1 MKGGNVQINW
11 HDNKPVLTL
20 DFHPIPRTL
29 ATGGADL
36 DIKLWSISWSETEKK
51 LPVASYQK
59 SLSYYSSAV
68 NVVHFSHSGE
78 QLVASADGD
87 LIVWKLH
94 DVLDLQWSIDGAY
107 LISGSVD
114 NSCIIWDVNKGS
126 VHQILDSHCH
136 YVQGMAWDPLVNYV
150 ASLSSDKTFR
160 IYVKKPQYFAKNHLF
175 LDETL
180 PSFFRRLAWSPHGSF
195 LLVPAGSYKVSPTTE
210 IVNTAYVF
218 SRNDLSRQGIHIP
231 AVQLL
236 GAYKAVIAVHFH
248 PLLFSLRG
256 SNQSGFFNL
265 PHCIIFVVATLNSL
279 YIYET
284 ESAPPIATFAGF
296 HYAAIT
302 DIAWSP
308 DAHCLALS
316 SQDGYCTLI
325 EFENDELGSPIYLTE
340 EKKVAGDEKRSP
352 VHKPEDMVLEAAKNN
367 SLVEKAE
374 NVPTEAM
381 AANNLITTDSA
392 KSKAEWNQL
401 TEAETKGKEVG
412 GEENESPVEK
422 LDDMVLDSIVAEKIG
437 KSEAERNEGQQ
448 SLGNCFLIP
457 SKNVFT
463 DEKLPLDWKSDMRIF
478 RVELYRVVDPT
489 ADI

>member
-11 HDNKPVLTL
+11 RDNKPVLTL
-20 DFHPIPRTL
+20 DFHPIPGTL

-51 LPVASYQK
+51 LPVASYQN

-107 LISGSVD
+107 LISGSND
-114 NSCIIWDVNKGS
+114 LTYFYSSGS

-150 ASLSSDKTFR
+150 ASLSSDKFR
-160 IYVKKPQYFAKNHLF
+160 IYVKKPQSKGRFAKNHLF

-248 PLLFSLRG
+248 PLLFSRG
-256 SNQSGFFNL
+256 AGFFNL

-284 ESAPPIATFAGF
+284 ESAPPIATLLVELRYFLF
-296 HYAAIT
+296 KR
-302 DIAWSP
+302 SP

-437 KSEAERNEGQQ
+437 KSEAERNEGKNE
-448 SLGNCFLIP
+448 LPII
-457 SKNVFT
+457 SKPTKRCITLMEF
-463 DEKLPLDWKSDMRIF
+463 
-478 RVELYRVVDPT
+478 DP
-489 ADI
+489 